1 MIEVQVSA
9 DEWEVAK
16 FSVLHTQLQN
26 KTEPAS
32 RITAAWRCNEDVA
45 GAGDLV
51 ITSHSSSGD
60 YWVILT
66 FSLDIRAVKLVLG
79 ISQQPA
85 VWRWL
90 THSLLL
96 TALVMLAL
104 QIFFRKLKYFSLD
117 TGGEGNVLV
126 GLVCWTGE
134 TACSSLAL

>member
-1 MIEVQVSA
+1 M
-9 DEWEVAK
+9 
-16 FSVLHTQLQN
+16 
-26 KTEPAS
+26 
-32 RITAAWRCNEDVA
+32 A
-45 GAGDLV
+45 GAVDLV
-51 ITSHSSSGD
+51 IVTHSSSGD
-60 YWVILT
+60 YLVILT

-79 ISQQPA
+79 RSQQPA
-85 VWRWL
+85 VWRVL
-90 THSLLL
+90 TTSLLL